1 MYSVGEEG
9 QELCL
14 MSFKFCYME
23 YNTKEKKNDTV
34 LLYCNSWKKKKKG
47 KKGESRDSIPP
58 KSWNY
63 YFFFFLFIIFLGSF
77 IFWKV

>member
-23 YNTKEKKNDTV
+23 YNTKEKKIKMI
-34 LLYCNSWKKKKKG
+34 LYYCIAINEKKIKAKR
-47 KKGESRDSIPP
+47 ENLEIAFP
-58 KSWNY
+58 
-63 YFFFFLFIIFLGSF
+63 
-77 IFWKV
+77 